1 MRDRE
6 NGLGQCLGDEV
17 KNLAK
22 MSWKHGVV
30 SMVLFAI
37 GLNTKMFGLRGQLVA

>member
-1 MRDRE
+1 MSGH
-6 NGLGQCLGDEV
+6 GLSDEV

-22 MSWKHGVV
+22 MSWRHGVV

-37 GLNTKMFGLRGQLVA
+37 GLNMKMFGLRGLPVG